1 MQSSRVT
8 TKISVSMIEVIRAID
23 CRSTEAVMLMNCWR
37 INTSDLDQLT
47 QAAVSSGL
55 PLGTPQVLT
64 VKIQERFLHGT
75 GGAREE

>member
-1 MQSSRVT
+1 MSY
-8 TKISVSMIEVIRAID
+8 
-23 CRSTEAVMLMNCWR
+23 
-37 INTSDLDQLT
+37 LDQLI

-55 PLGTPQVLT
+55 PLETPQVIT